1 MLKEFFSPLSLD
13 MSPLIQLCTIEIPQ
27 KASIERKISILNTT
41 LDKIQT
47 SQSSHEQKYTMFE
60 FAFMPIML

>member
-1 MLKEFFSPLSLD
+1 